1 VLIPEE
7 CLGWIKIQ
15 RPDCDYLNSI
25 EQDFKE
31 IEPHLPERVDSILDI
46 GCGMA
51 GIDVYLKRKFPNA
64 SLSLLDGDGK
74 FPMYN
79 YRANCPPYSSRKA
92 AESLLTAN
100 GVKVDRW
107 HDVGTQ
113 EELKADLIVSLLSWG
128 FHYPLGTYKVSGF
141 CIADLRKAKEN
152 RRGKVITSAA
162 KYDRC
167 AFLC

>member
-1 VLIPEE
+1 MLIPDE

-15 RPDCDYLNSI
+15 RPDSDYPKGL
-25 EQDFKE
+25 EEDFKS
-31 IEPHLPERVDSILDI
+31 IEPHLPEKVESILDI

-51 GIDVYLKRKFPNA
+51 GIDVFLKQKYPNA
-64 SLSLLDGDGK
+64 YLSLLDGDGK

-79 YRANCPPYSSRKA
+79 FRPNCKPYNSRKS
-92 AESLLTAN
+92 AEALLEAN

-113 EELKADLIVSLLSWG
+113 EELKADLVISLISWG
-128 FHYPLGTYKVSGF
+128 FHYPLSVYRVSGF
-141 CIADLRKAKEN
+141 CIADLRRKNEPS
-152 RRGKVITSAA
+152 RGKVIFSAA

-167 AFLC
+167 AFTC